1 MASGA
6 PYLSVVATA
15 RNDDHGGNLL
25 GRMQLFVTGLLE
37 QCRRHAL
44 PAELVLVE
52 WNPVPGKPRLA
63 EALSWPAD
71 PSPCAVRVVEVPAA
85 VHARY
90 KHARALPLYQMI
102 AKNVGIRRARGE
114 FVLATNIDLLFNDEL
129 VRFIAGRNLRADRM
143 YRTDRHDV
151 PADVPPDAPLDDQ
164 LEYCRRH
171 RIRVHT
177 RNRVVVLGGG
187 PGPTRELS
195 NAWLTAPWR
204 KKLKALVTWPVFLT
218 LFLGYRVFET
228 RWAGRLFLGYEPL
241 HAGAAGD
248 FTLLSR
254 EAWFRL
260 RGHAELDLF
269 SLGLDT
275 LLTHAAHHAG
285 YREEVL
291 PDPMRVY
298 HVEHGVGS
306 GWTPEGEAK
315 LNARLAAAGIEQL
328 TLGQLGAWAGQ
339 MAREKRPLIFSGEDW
354 GLAGEALPET
364 VIGAPAPLPV
374 PA

>member
-177 RNRVVVLGGG
+177 RSGTIVFGRRWAAVRDL
-187 PGPTRELS
+187 LA
-195 NAWLTAPWR
+195 AWWAAPR
-204 KKLKALVTWPVFLT
+204 TKKAKALVTWPVFLP
-218 LFLGYRVFET
+218 LFLGH
-228 RWAGRLFLGYEPL
+228 RLFGRFADRFPAEPYASL
-241 HAGAAGD
+241 HTNACGD

-260 RGHAELDLF
+260 RGHAELDIF
-269 SLGLDT
+269 SLHLDT